1 MQRRPCSPGSS
12 PVELRD
18 CLEELLKFT
27 LQSHINGTL
36 DIDHDLGF
44 STDFSSHLLNH
55 NDCPD
60 VSRLYKDLVS
70 TLLKSVSKASCGSL
84 DDFEDEEE
92 SNEIAEG
99 RAELVNVLKTV
110 NFELHVQEP
119 FFTQLKDGLKRVE
132 GRCAAGNYN
141 RIQSGALILFN
152 KCLLFEVQ
160 DVRQYPSFYAMLK
173 AESLD
178 NVLPGVK
185 TLTDGVQI
193 YRNFYSE
200 EKELSN
206 GVLGIHV
213 KKSVAQPYIILARI
227 ISAYF
232 GRSMMKI

>member
-1 MQRRPCSPGSS
+1 MSNSLS
-12 PVELRD
+12 
-18 CLEELLKFT
+18 
-27 LQSHINGTL
+27 
-36 DIDHDLGF
+36 
-44 STDFSSHLLNH
+44 
-55 NDCPD
+55 D

-70 TLLKSVSKASCGSL
+70 ALLKSVSEASCGSL
-84 DDFEDEEE
+84 DDLEDKEEC
-92 SNEIAEG
+92 NEIAEG
-99 RAELVNVLKTV
+99 RAELVLKTV

-185 TLTDGVQI
+185 TLTDAHRHIGET
-193 YRNFYSE
+193 NMNLYSSRSHTIFRMIIE
-200 EKELSN
+200 SRDKVEDGEAGNSCDAVRIS
-206 GVLGIHV
+206 VLKMDPSSTHV
-213 KKSVAQPYIILARI
+213 
-227 ISAYF
+227 
-232 GRSMMKI
+232 G